1 MAQAMKPRRASAPTF
16 AMAAMLPAMLAVA
29 AACWVFTVREMS
41 GMDMG
46 VATQLGS
53 LQFFAAAWVSMMA
66 AMMLPGSVP
75 ALVRHARAGRSVF
88 AVPQFAVSYLAMW
101 TVVGLVAYALY
112 HPHGTAVAGTLTMAA
127 GLYELTPLKRACRLR
142 CREDLRSGSRFGLY
156 CIGSSI
162 GLMLILLVV
171 GAMSVTRMG
180 VVAALVIAQKL
191 LPPRPL
197 LDVPLALA
205 IVGLGIAIASAPSS
219 IPGIT

>member
-1 MAQAMKPRRASAPTF
+1 
-16 AMAAMLPAMLAVA
+16 
-29 AACWVFTVREMS
+29 
-41 GMDMG
+41 DMG

-162 GLMLILLVV
+162 GLMLVLLAV
-171 GAMSVTRMG
+171 GAMSVTWMG
-180 VVAALVIAQKL
+180 VVAALV
-191 LPPRPL
+191 
-197 LDVPLALA
+197 
-205 IVGLGIAIASAPSS
+205 
-219 IPGIT
+219 